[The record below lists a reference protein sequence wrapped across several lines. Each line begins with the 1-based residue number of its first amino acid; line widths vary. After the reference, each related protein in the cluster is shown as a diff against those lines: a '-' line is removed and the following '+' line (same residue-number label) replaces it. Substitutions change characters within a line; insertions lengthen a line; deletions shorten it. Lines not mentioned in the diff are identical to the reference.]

1 MSHVKELKQR
11 SRQEAQAGMSDN
23 GASAGPRPR
32 LKSVKVKGFRSI
44 KEMDLEMRPL
54 NVCIGANGAGKSNL
68 IAFFK
73 LINEMMGGRLQ
84 QYVGTTGRATSN
96 LYFGPRTTPQ
106 FEAELDFEVD
116 RGTNAYRMRL
126 VHAADDSLI
135 FADESVSFHA
145 PGHELPQRTS
155 VGAGH
160 QEAQVRYADEPL
172 RKTLRHFLNHCRV
185 YHFHDTSQTARV
197 RQYCYVEDSKWL
209 MPDAANLAA
218 VLHRLKT
225 ENELVYRQIMRNVR
239 QVAPFFVDFDLQ
251 PSGRN
256 KTDIIL
262 NWKHRDSDQ
271 LFGPHQLSD
280 GTLRAICL
288 IALLEQPQDE
298 LPYLIVVDEP
308 ELGLHPHALEMIAS
322 LFQAVSEHAQVLIS
336 TQSSAFV
343 DAFDP
348 EDIVVVERDGEA
360 TTFTRPDAEDLGA
373 WLEDYSLGEVWEKNV
388 FGGGPH

>member
-1 MSHVKELKQR
+1 MTTPAPLR
-11 SRQEAQAGMSDN
+11 ADRDL
-23 GASAGPRPR
+23 SAGRPR
-32 LKSVKVKGFRSI
+32 LKRVKVKGFRSI
-44 KEMDLEMRPL
+44 EEVDLEMRPI

-84 QYVGTTGRATSN
+84 QYVGTTGRATAN
-96 LYFGPRTTPQ
+96 LYFGPRITPQ
-106 FEAELDFEVD
+106 MEAELEFKVD
-116 RGTNAYRMRL
+116 RGTNAYHMRL
-126 VHAADDSLI
+126 FHAAGDSLI
-135 FADESVSFHA
+135 FAEESVSFHT
-145 PGHELPQRTS
+145 PGHELPQRMS
-155 VGAGH
+155 LGAGH
-160 QEAQVRYADEPL
+160 QEAQVRHPDEPL
-172 RKTLRHFLNHCRV
+172 RKTLRQFLNHCRV

-197 RQYCYVEDSKWL
+197 RQYCYVEDSRWL

-225 ENELVYRQIMRNVR
+225 ENELVYRRIVRNVR

-256 KTDIIL
+256 ETDIIL
-262 NWKHRDSDQ
+262 NWKHRESDR

-288 IALLEQPQDE
+288 IALLEQPQDD

-308 ELGLHPHALEMIAS
+308 ELGLHPHALDMIAS

-348 EDIVVVERDGEA
+348 EDIVVVERDREA
-360 TTFTRPDAEDLGA
+360 TTFTRPDAEQLGA
-373 WLEDYSLGEVWEKNV
+373 WLEDYSLGEIWEKNV